1 MAALIYQW
9 KKILG
14 QNPINWEKLWSYYIH
29 YECRSQATQIIKKE
43 RRFLSEGSD
52 SGSMQD
58 SNFEYSVLSFKH
70 AYLKTGESDPF
81 PDNSK
86 DCWGRVE
93 NKNSVTLTSLYIS
106 MKTDDMTA
114 PSEQCQNIWMSS
126 DWFRRAAPIQL
137 IRGRWWVNQGLF
149 CM

>member
-93 NKNSVTLTSLYIS
+93 NKNSVTLTSAIFVHQYEDWWHDGSVWAMSEHLNVLWLVQACS
-106 MKTDDMTA
+106 ANTA
-114 PSEQCQNIWMSS
+114 
-126 DWFRRAAPIQL
+126 D
-137 IRGRWWVNQGLF
+137 QGAL
-149 CM
+149 MG